1 MAIRRIT
8 LDTNAYA
15 AFKRG
20 VPEAAE
26 IIRHV
31 PLIGISSVVLGEL
44 LAGFAAGT
52 RETEN
57 RRELERFIASDRVQL
72 LAVDQ
77 VTAGYYAT
85 VYQKLRR
92 KGRPISTNDMWLA
105 ATALE
110 HSLAVFSYDEHF
122 ESVDDVVSG
131 TNLMDFVFR
140 GG

>member
-1 MAIRRIT
+1 MAIRSIA

-31 PLIGISSVVLGEL
+31 PLVGISSIVLGEL

-57 RRELERFIASDRVQL
+57 RRELEQFLGSDRVRL
-72 LAVDQ
+72 FAVGQ
-77 VTAGYYAT
+77 ITAGYYAT
-85 VYQKLRR
+85 VYQGLRR
-92 KGRPISTNDMWLA
+92 KGRPIPTNDMWLA

-110 HSLAVFSYDEHF
+110 HNLAVFSYDDHF
-122 ESVDDVVSG
+122 GLVDHVVSG
-131 TNLMDFVFR
+131 RHLADFGF
-140 GG
+140 

>member
-1 MAIRRIT
+1 VAIRNIA

-52 RETEN
+52 RGTEN
-57 RRELERFIASDRVQL
+57 RRELEQFLGSDRVQL
-72 LAVDQ
+72 LAVDRA
-77 VTAGYYAT
+77 TAEYYAT
-85 VYQKLRR
+85 VYQQLKR
-92 KGRPISTNDMWLA
+92 KGRPIPTNDIWLS
-105 ATALE
+105 ATALQ
-110 HSLAVFSYDEHF
+110 HSLAVFSYDNHF
-122 ESVDDVVSG
+122 ESVDDVISG
-131 TNLMDFVFR
+131 QHLTDFVF
-140 GG
+140 

>member
-1 MAIRRIT
+1 VAIRSIA

-31 PLIGISSVVLGEL
+31 PLVGISSIVLGEL

-57 RRELERFIASDRVQL
+57 RRELDQFLGSDRVRL
-72 LAVDQ
+72 FTVDRI
-77 VTAGYYAT
+77 TAGYYAT
-85 VYQKLRR
+85 VYQGLRR
-92 KGRPISTNDMWLA
+92 KGRPIPTNDMWLA

-110 HSLAVFSYDEHF
+110 HNLAVFSYDDHF
-122 ESVDDVVSG
+122 GLVDDVVSG
-131 TNLMDFVFR
+131 RHLADFVF
-140 GG
+140 